1 LGEGLRF
8 LAVASR
14 SGNQSENQSKKQR
27 AADRRA
33 TVEKLQREQK
43 ARERRRALIG
53 GSVVVVILLAIA
65 GGVLVSLKQGHKSSD
80 TLDASQQV
88 IPSTPTG
95 ATTTQV
101 KPSRVK
107 NPTGI
112 KGVIA
117 YNTGDYP
124 GPGTPGPDALSHDH
138 VAGPVKYAVS
148 PPVGGPHNPVW
159 MNAGV
164 YTQPV
169 PPERAVHN
177 LEHGVVWIT
186 YRPDLSSADVNRLV
200 DLFKK
205 QSMIAEPGD
214 RGRSNRFMDVSPWS
228 GNDLPAPIVI
238 SSWGYQ
244 LRVQSPSDPRLQQFI
259 DTFRHNQKYS
269 PEFGAAVD
277 GIPVQTGGAPALNG
291 SSQPNL

>member
-1 LGEGLRF
+1 LKSRIRF
-8 LAVASR
+8 VAVAS
-14 SGNQSENQSKKQR
+14 QTKKQR
-27 AADRRA
+27 AAERRA
-33 TVEKLQREQK
+33 LVDKMQREQK
-43 ARERRRALIG
+43 ARERRRAVIG

-65 GGVLVSLKQGHKSSD
+65 GGVFFSLGHDKKTAD
-80 TLDASQQV
+80 QLDVGQQV
-88 IPSTPTG
+88 IPSTPSG
-95 ATTTQV
+95 QTTQQV
-101 KPSRVK
+101 KPSLVK
-107 NPTGI
+107 NPTDI

-124 GPGTPGPDALSHDH
+124 GPGTPGADALSHDH
-138 VAGPVKYAVS
+138 VQGPVAYAVT

-164 YTQPV
+164 YTKPI
-169 PPERAVHN
+169 PSERAVHN

-186 YRPDLSSADVNRLV
+186 YRPDLPSSQVNQLV

-205 QSMIAEPGD
+205 QSMIAEPQDG
-214 RGRSNRFMDVSPWS
+214 GRSNRFMDLSPWADD
-228 GNDLPAPIVI
+228 NLPAPIVI

-244 LRVQSPSDPRLQQFI
+244 LRVQSASDPRLQQFI

-269 PEFGAAVD
+269 PEYGAAVD
-277 GIPVQTGGAPALNG
+277 GIPVQTGGSPALNG